1 MKRSIITLA
10 LSALIFGSCRLEYGT
25 TSKHTNSEMQSYT
38 MELFNLDILQP
49 SATINILIEL
59 DRYISA
65 SAEEQQSDEFK
76 WHRENMFHEDDV
88 TFSVNSLGTVYTYGK
103 SFFDSSQ
110 TWKLN
115 TKIERVDDNT
125 WKVYASEYENN
136 GAYSFVTYVERNTEG
151 KNVFS
156 VEAYDTDKCQ
166 TSYPD
171 GDEITASI
179 STPEGPVIVI
189 NPQYIYR
196 YQYKNKEMP
205 QGRGVFRIDTERN
218 GEALDWMEL
227 RYSDS
232 GNELIFHSS
241 L

>member
-1 MKRSIITLA
+1 M
-10 LSALIFGSCRLEYGT
+10 
-25 TSKHTNSEMQSYT
+25 
-38 MELFNLDILQP
+38 
-49 SATINILIEL
+49 
-59 DRYISA
+59 
-65 SAEEQQSDEFK
+65 
-76 WHRENMFHEDDV
+76 
-88 TFSVNSLGTVYTYGK
+88 
-103 SFFDSSQ
+103 
-110 TWKLN
+110 
-115 TKIERVDDNT
+115 
-125 WKVYASEYENN
+125 
-136 GAYSFVTYVERNTEG
+136 TYVERNTEG

-232 GNELIFHSS
+232 GNELIFNSS